1 MTKSTKKLQAI
12 EYFSKAMVLVAT
24 APSKDNNYVDALQDL
39 MFIARELTIN
49 EIKEIKEYLI
59 NRATKENAPITTI
72 DNLKNLFPH
81 LDSF

>member
-1 MTKSTKKLQAI
+1 MPKSTKKLQAV

-24 APSKDNNYVDALQDL
+24 APSKDNYADALQDL
-39 MFIARELTIN
+39 MFIARALTIN

-72 DNLKNLFPH
+72 DNLKSLFPY

>member
-12 EYFSKAMVLVAT
+12 EYLSKSMVLVAT
-24 APSKDNNYVDALQDL
+24 APSKDDNYVDALQDL
-39 MFIARELTIN
+39 MFISRALSIN
-49 EIKEIKEYLI
+49 EIKEVKEYLI
-59 NRATKENAPITTI
+59 NRAIKEKAPTTTV

>member
-12 EYFSKAMVLVAT
+12 EYLSKAMVLVAT
-24 APSKDNNYVDALQDL
+24 APSKDDNYVDALQDL
-39 MFIARELTIN
+39 MFISRELTIN

>member
-1 MTKSTKKLQAI
+1 MPKSTKKLQAV

-24 APSKDNNYVDALQDL
+24 APSEDNYADALQDL
-39 MFIARELTIN
+39 MFIARALTIN

-72 DNLKNLFPH
+72 DNLKSLFPY

>member
-1 MTKSTKKLQAI
+1 MTKSTKKLQII

-24 APSKDNNYVDALQDL
+24 APSTDNYADALQDL
-39 MFIARELTIN
+39 MFISRSLTIN

-72 DNLKNLFPH
+72 DNLKNLFPY

>member
-1 MTKSTKKLQAI
+1 MPKSTKKLQAV

-24 APSKDNNYVDALQDL
+24 APSEDNYADALQDL
-39 MFIARELTIN
+39 MFIARALTIN

-72 DNLKNLFPH
+72 ANLKNLFPH

>member
-1 MTKSTKKLQAI
+1 MTKSTKKLQTV
-12 EYFSKAMVLVAT
+12 EYFSKAMVLAAT
-24 APSKDNNYVDALQDL
+24 APSTDNYADVLQDL
-39 MFIARELTIN
+39 MFISRSLTIN